1 MSFRLNLVLLNFFV
15 ITVVLVHL
23 EKNGL
28 PCISNAKSFVHLLQL
43 GPIFSHLKFSA
54 PLFLFFDLYVFCT
67 FMIYA
72 YGKKFFQV
80 THSVCV
86 CVCVCVCLCVC
97 VCACVCVCVCVCVCA
112 NGNGTYSTNFPV
124 ADNKSIF
131 LHLAY
136 WS

>member
-1 MSFRLNLVLLNFFV
+1 M
-15 ITVVLVHL
+15 HL

-28 PCISNAKSFVHLLQL
+28 PCISNTESFVYLLQL
-43 GPIFSHLKFSA
+43 EPIFSHLKFSA
-54 PLFLFFDLYVFCT
+54 VLFLFFDLYFFCT

-86 CVCVCVCLCVC
+86 CVCVCVCVYVYVC
-97 VCACVCVCVCVCVCA
+97 VCAGVCVCVCVCVCLCVCA
-112 NGNGTYSTNFPV
+112 NGNGTYITNFPV
-124 ADNKSIF
+124 GDNKSIF

-136 WS
+136 CWWNINFP